1 MVLIPVTELVTNIV
15 YKLVYMIV
23 YKAVYKQND
32 WRWLK
37 WDGIEVPT
45 TFQGI
50 H

>member
-32 WRWLK
+32 PK
-37 WDGIEVPT
+37 SNSKI
-45 TFQGI
+45 I
-50 H
+50 K